1 MRGNSTIRRWL
12 TGVAAFAIVG
22 LAGRA
27 AFAQVSLFDLRTA
40 AAPSQGWTVTP
51 SLGYAGVW
59 DDNALVRG
67 EGEVLP
73 GDLTNAVNP
82 RLSVD
87 FNSRRSQLSAFY
99 DGSFVA
105 YRELSSLNSF
115 DQRFSGHARRLM
127 TRRLA
132 WFGQMSFSESPT
144 TEALGIVGVP
154 YLRVGSRL
162 LDSRTGVEVTLSKQT
177 TVGADYGFQWM
188 AFEDDPLLGLTLF
201 GGNNHSFTGSVRH
214 ALAERAA
221 LIGTYNLQLATVVDG
236 GRFAVQNAQGGVEF
250 EPAADTRVFATA
262 GFSYLSYSDL
272 VVPRVG
278 PAFRIGLS
286 RGFLTTGAWDVS
298 YSRAF
303 VPSFGF
309 AGTSE
314 NEELITRVLV
324 PLGPR
329 LYSRG
334 SVAWRRN
341 EPLVPGGL
349 RLKSTWLEGG
359 LGYAPAPWMRIE
371 GFYDG
376 ARQEIDR
383 PGGRLVRNRVGL
395 QVVTAKPM
403 RIR

>member
-1 MRGNSTIRRWL
+1 MCRWL
-12 TGVAAFAIVG
+12 TGVATFVIVG
-22 LAGRA
+22 LADRA
-27 AFAQVSLFDLRTA
+27 AFAQVSLFDLRTEA
-40 AAPSQGWTVTP
+40 TPSQGWTVTP

-73 GDLTNAVNP
+73 ADVTNAVNP
-82 RLSVD
+82 RLSID

-115 DQRFSGHARRLM
+115 DQRFSAHGRRLM

-162 LDSRTGVEVTLSKQT
+162 VDTRTGIEVTVSKRT
-177 TVGADYGFQWM
+177 TVGADYGFQWL
-188 AFEDDPLLGLTLF
+188 AFDENPQLGLTLM
-201 GGNNHSFTGSVRH
+201 GGNSHGFFGSIRH
-214 ALAERAA
+214 VLAEHAA
-221 LIGTYNLQLATVVDG
+221 LIGTYNMQLATVLDG

-250 EPAADTRVFATA
+250 EPAANTRVFATA

-278 PAFRIGLS
+278 PAFRFGIS
-286 RGFLTTGAWDVS
+286 RGLLATGAWDAS

-314 NEELITRVLV
+314 NEELISRVLI

-349 RLKSTWLEGG
+349 RLKSVWLEGG
-359 LGYAPAPWMRIE
+359 LGYAAAPWMRIE

-376 ARQEIDR
+376 ARQEIER
-383 PGGRLVRNRVGL
+383 PGGHLVRNRVGL